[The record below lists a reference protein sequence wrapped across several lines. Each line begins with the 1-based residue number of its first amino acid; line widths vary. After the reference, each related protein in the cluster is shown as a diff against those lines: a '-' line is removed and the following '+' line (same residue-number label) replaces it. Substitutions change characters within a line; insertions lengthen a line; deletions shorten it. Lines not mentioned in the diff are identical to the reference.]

1 MGKSMDKR
9 AFLKTACGLGFCSC
23 VPAVFGTGQ
32 SEPAQKNPETDKLR
46 EENWRL
52 NWRLNHARNQLA
64 RLMEL
69 LEPELDPSV
78 RKRILQELGRNCA
91 KSLGWAEKYKGNPEG
106 FFEQMKSHS
115 GEQLAFDPTGK
126 IITIVTRER
135 DCDCPLV
142 DSSKMPPGYCDCSI
156 GWQKE
161 TYETILGKSVEVD
174 LKESV
179 LRGSKRCVF
188 EVRIT

>member
-1 MGKSMDKR
+1 MDKR
-9 AFLKTACGLGFCSC
+9 SFLKTACGLGLCSC
-23 VPAVFGTGQ
+23 LLPVMGNGQTGPVPNDPDTAR
-32 SEPAQKNPETDKLR
+32 LR
-46 EENWRL
+46 DENWRL

-69 LEPELDPSV
+69 LEPELDESV
-78 RKRILQELGRNCA
+78 RRRILQELGRNCA
-91 KSLGWAEKYKGNPEG
+91 KSLGWAGRYKGNPEG
-106 FFEQMKSHS
+106 FFKFMKDHS
-115 GEQLAFDPTGK
+115 GEELAFDRSGK
-126 IITIVTRER
+126 MITIVTRER

-142 DSSKMPPGYCDCSI
+142 SGNRMPACYCDCSI

-161 TYETILGKSVEVD
+161 SYETILGKPVEVE

-188 EVRIT
+188 EVRLG